1 MKEVLLFGYVFE
13 GRRRYLA
20 IRSSFR
26 SVPFRLAPLGKCADR
41 FSRHRAGL
49 RSVSWRLS
57 CDRSCPEGALSRR
70 AGLPDGADIPERK
83 HRQERRDRH
92 LEEPNMYQTAR
103 LRSNRRP
110 WRLPTWDPAYGRK
123 RDERSE
129 PSLTLRCP
137 QQS

>member
-13 GRRRYLA
+13 ARRRCLP
-20 IRSSFR
+20 IRSSFQ
-26 SVPFRLAPLGKCADR
+26 SVPFRLAPLGKCAYR
-41 FSRHRAGL
+41 FSRHRAEL
-49 RSVSWRLS
+49 QSVSWRLS

-70 AGLPDGADIPERK
+70 AGLPDGADIPEHK

-92 LEEPNMYQTAR
+92 LEEPNMYRTAR
-103 LRSNRRP
+103 LRSSRHP
-110 WRLPTWDPAYGRK
+110 WTLSTWDPASGRK

-129 PSLTLRCP
+129 PSLTLRCL